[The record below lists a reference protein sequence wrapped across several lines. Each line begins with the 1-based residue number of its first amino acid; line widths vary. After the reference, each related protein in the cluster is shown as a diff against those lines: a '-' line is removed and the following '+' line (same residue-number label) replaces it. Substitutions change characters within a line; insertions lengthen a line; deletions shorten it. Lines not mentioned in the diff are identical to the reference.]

1 MTGAPAL
8 LDTSVVVRYLTD
20 DPPDLGAAAA
30 RVIDSDRPLLLCDL
44 VLVETAHVLTT
55 FYGVPRPATVDALVA
70 LVQRRNVALTD
81 LDKPLAVEA
90 LLLCRPSRR
99 TSFADAFLWA
109 RAIGTGARRVIT
121 FDRSFPKRNVDLLE
135 PS

>member
-1 MTGAPAL
+1 MSPAPAL
-8 LDTSVVVRYLTD
+8 LDTSVVVCYLTD
-20 DPPDLGAAAA
+20 DPPDLAAAAA
-30 RVIDSDRPLLLCDL
+30 RIIDSERPLLLCDL
-44 VLVETAHVLTT
+44 VLVETAHVLSTL
-55 FYGVPRPATVDALVA
+55 YGVPRSAAVDALVA
-70 LVQRRNVALTD
+70 LVQRRNVTLTD

-109 RAIGTGARRVIT
+109 RAIRTGARRVMT
-121 FDRSFPKRNVDLLE
+121 FDRLFPKRDVEVLE